1 MNLRFLFLCVTF
13 FVCVNSIFAQKI
25 NPSLPDST
33 ANKKKKIKI
42 PFGEDTAFTNH
53 YNPRIAIKRSA
64 MLPGWGQYTN
74 KKYWKI
80 PIVYAGIGIPAYL
93 FFRNIRQ
100 YKEAK
105 AAYINA
111 TDGNL
116 ANNIEIPEPYYSVRN
131 QPDLIKGFRNEV
143 RQNADYSVLFF
154 VLFWGLN
161 VADAAV
167 DAHLKTFN
175 VSDDLSLQL
184 KAGFSPVAKT
194 NGVSLVL
201 SIGKYR

>member
-1 MNLRFLFLCVTF
+1 MKFRYLFLLLILCICANNT
-13 FVCVNSIFAQKI
+13 FAQKAK
-25 NPSLPDST
+25 PSVVDSIP
-33 ANKKKKIKI
+33 KKKIKKI
-42 PFGEDTAFTNH
+42 PQGEDTSFTNH
-53 YNPRIAIKRSA
+53 YNPNIAIKRSA

-105 AAYINA
+105 AAYANA
-111 TDGNL
+111 IDGNVT
-116 ANNIEIPEPYYSVRN
+116 NDIEIPEPYYSVRF
-131 QPDLIKGFRNEV
+131 QPDKIKGFRNEV

-154 VLFWGLN
+154 ILFWGLN

-175 VSDDLSLQL
+175 VNDDLSLQF
-184 KAGFSPVAKT
+184 KGGYSPMAKT
-194 NGVSLVL
+194 SGVSLVL
-201 SIGKYR
+201 SIGKKR